1 MKETLYQHAFGDC
14 HVGTRE
20 YWLGVLKEELE
31 FEEDEKL
38 SSMTPEELFDY
49 YVENVTLCEAV
60 RAELKPRSKSLFLCW
75 YFEKVELDCISHN
88 INRLLEKAESQAV
101 KGISFRVG
109 SLSTYSGREETFTFY
124 DEDFFWDEP
133 EE

>member
-14 HVGTRE
+14 HVGTKQ
-20 YWLGVLKEELE
+20 YWLGVLKEQLE

-38 SSMTPEELFDY
+38 SCLTPEQLFDY
-49 YVENVTLCEAV
+49 YIDTVTLCEAV
-60 RAELKPRSKSLFLCW
+60 RAELKPRSKSLFLSW
-75 YFEKVELDCISHN
+75 YFENVDLDCISHD
-88 INRLLEKAESQAV
+88 INMLLEKAESQAV
-101 KGISFRVG
+101 KGVSFHVG
-109 SLSTYSGREETFTFY
+109 SLSTYSGKEVTFTFY